1 MSSLDPIPTTL
12 SDQLRQLGL
21 VHTAADLNDVVARA
35 TQKRWSPVVLLE
47 HLVQAELA
55 ARLRHRVDRRL
66 RDARLGRFKAM
77 ADFEWNWPTQ
87 IHRPTVER
95 VFTLDFLTQ
104 RENVIIVAPNGLGK
118 TLLAKNLVHQAIL
131 AGHSARL
138 ITAADLI
145 LDLTSQDTARA
156 LQRRL
161 RTYLRPSLIAIDEIG
176 YLAYDAH
183 AADLLFQVVSRRY
196 EQKSL
201 VVTTNLPFK
210 QWDTVFPNAACAVA
224 LIDRLTHHAEI
235 ITIAGESYRKRE
247 AEQSQKAK
255 QAQKPQSSPKP
266 KV

>member
-55 ARLRHRVDRRL
+55 ARLRHRVERRL

-266 KV
+266 KA